1 MVGRTGAGKSSIA
14 LAVFRLLDQVEG
26 SIIIDDNDISKIDLA
41 RHRSKITI
49 IPQDPA
55 LFNGTLRFN
64 LDPEYRFSDYHIWEC
79 LRGTNLADFISKF
92 PEGLDYVID
101 SDGTVLSEGEQQL
114 LCCIRGLLS
123 KKVILKRIENYID
136 QLCCSFQRNQK
147 SLFWMKLHLC

>member
-14 LAVFRLLDQVEG
+14 LALFRLLDHVDG
-26 SIIIDDNDISKIDLA
+26 TIVIDDNDIGKIDLA
-41 RHRSKITI
+41 RYRSKITI

-64 LDPEYRFSDYHIWEC
+64 LDPEYRYSDYHIWEC
-79 LRGTNLADFISKF
+79 LRATDMADFVRKF

-123 KKVILKRIENYID
+123 TTISVIDILGPINN
-136 QLCCSFQRNQK
+136 S
-147 SLFWMKLHLC
+147 